1 MNKIYTLPELQLIL
15 SPIFAQHG
23 VRSAILFGSYAAG
36 GPTERSDVDILVDS
50 GLRGLAFYGLLE
62 SVVSALKI
70 PVDLI
75 DVTQVEKIR
84 LWITKSKKA
93 GCRSLDYKDISV
105 LRKLQQHTETIQR
118 YCAAYKS
125 LADFEMDSMCVEAT
139 VFNLTQIGESA
150 KTSLNAETKAQI
162 TSIPWQQLYGMRNR
176 IVHGYAGIHM
186 QIVWDTVAEG
196 IPKLNVELGN
206 ILKKV
211 DT

>member
-1 MNKIYTLPELQLIL
+1 
-15 SPIFAQHG
+15 
-23 VRSAILFGSYAAG
+23 
-36 GPTERSDVDILVDS
+36 
-50 GLRGLAFYGLLE
+50 
-62 SVVSALKI
+62 
-70 PVDLI
+70 
-75 DVTQVEKIR
+75 
-84 LWITKSKKA
+84 
-93 GCRSLDYKDISV
+93 
-105 LRKLQQHTETIQR
+105 
-118 YCAAYKS
+118 
-125 LADFEMDSMCVEAT
+125 MDSMCVEAT